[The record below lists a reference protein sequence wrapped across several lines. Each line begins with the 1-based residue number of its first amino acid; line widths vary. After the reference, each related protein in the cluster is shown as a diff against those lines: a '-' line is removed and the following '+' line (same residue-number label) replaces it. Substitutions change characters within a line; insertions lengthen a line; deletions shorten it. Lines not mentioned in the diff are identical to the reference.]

1 MALTGMDNMVKAV
14 FVDRDGTINRDVPY
28 CARPADFELL
38 PTVGRG
44 IHLLNEWGFRVVVV
58 TNQSGIS
65 RGYFNEETLALIHQ
79 RMRDELAREGASVD
93 AVYYC
98 PHHPD
103 EGCDCR
109 KPNIGLLRRA
119 AADFQLDLTCC
130 YVIGDSLKDIEAA
143 RRAGCQSV
151 LVYGGSAAPEFKDK
165 ADFACADFYS
175 AAVWVVT
182 RNGIAVE
189 NSCPHKERRWR

>member
-1 MALTGMDNMVKAV
+1 MDSVVKMV

-28 CARPADFELL
+28 CAHLADFELL
-38 PTVGRG
+38 PTVARG

-58 TNQSGIS
+58 TNQSGVS

-79 RMRDELAREGASVD
+79 KMRDEMDKEGASVD

-98 PHHPD
+98 PHHPSD
-103 EGCDCR
+103 GCDCR

-119 AADFQLDLTCC
+119 AVDFYLDLACC
-130 YVIGDSLKDIEAA
+130 YVIGDSLTDIEAA

-151 LVYGGSAAPEFKDK
+151 LVYDGQTTPEFKDR

-175 AAVWVVT
+175 AAAWV
-182 RNGIAVE
+182 IARAGSMTE
-189 NSCPHKERRWR
+189 NSCPPKG